1 MLDTQSDYFT
11 PTTLANTSINTFT
24 VTTPTSIDFNDQFEN
39 DDWKWEEG
47 LRLIEEFGNW
57 TSGNDKLDN
66 FIQQTQLE
74 NPDQDYHLKWIPF
87 ENFSEVKFLEK
98 GGFSTVF
105 SAIWLDKTDQVWCEY
120 KKKFIE
126 KPLVV
131 ALKSLKNSQ
140 DLSED
145 FLDEIK
151 RHGSLKLDGC
161 RYLVH
166 CHGITKNPE
175 TNEFMMVMN
184 FADEGNLRNYIR
196 RNMGT
201 LKWKDVVEILSNIA
215 MGLLDIHKN
224 ATFHKNLHCG
234 NILKYSIFNIADFGL
249 SGPSGTSNPKGVYGS
264 LPLVAPEVLAEEL
277 VDILTTPYA
286 YHRRLLG
293 LDEDSLNGLEDIND
307 LNSFDEIL
315 NSHITNVRYPVAPD
329 THPFAIYTSDFLLFP
344 NLPAPT
350 NSIAISDPSEEK
362 DEPIS
367 SSPPFFSINNSNFLD
382 QVNLAFEEYDTNF
395 PPPELSEPETDN
407 EAEDEIFI
415 PPPSFPI
422 MRRKSIAPQPVF

>member
-11 PTTLANTSINTFT
+11 SATLANTSINTFT
-24 VTTPTSIDFNDQFEN
+24 VTTPTSIDFNDQIEN

-151 RHGSLKLDGC
+151 RHGSLKLD
-161 RYLVH
+161 
-166 CHGITKNPE
+166 
-175 TNEFMMVMN
+175 
-184 FADEGNLRNYIR
+184 
-196 RNMGT
+196 
-201 LKWKDVVEILSNIA
+201 
-215 MGLLDIHKN
+215 
-224 ATFHKNLHCG
+224 
-234 NILKYSIFNIADFGL
+234 
-249 SGPSGTSNPKGVYGS
+249 
-264 LPLVAPEVLAEEL
+264 EEL

>member
-47 LRLIEEFGNW
+47 LRLIEEF
-57 TSGNDKLDN
+57 
-66 FIQQTQLE
+66 
-74 NPDQDYHLKWIPF
+74 
-87 ENFSEVKFLEK
+87 
-98 GGFSTVF
+98 
-105 SAIWLDKTDQVWCEY
+105 AIWLDKTDQVWCEY

-249 SGPSGTSNPKGVYGS
+249 SGPSGTSNPKGVY
-264 LPLVAPEVLAEEL
+264 
-277 VDILTTPYA
+277 
-286 YHRRLLG
+286 
-293 LDEDSLNGLEDIND
+293 DEDSLNGLEDIND

>member
-215 MGLLDIHKN
+215 M
-224 ATFHKNLHCG
+224 
-234 NILKYSIFNIADFGL
+234 
-249 SGPSGTSNPKGVYGS
+249 
-264 LPLVAPEVLAEEL
+264 EEL

>member
-47 LRLIEEFGNW
+47 LRLIEEF
-57 TSGNDKLDN
+57 
-66 FIQQTQLE
+66 
-74 NPDQDYHLKWIPF
+74 
-87 ENFSEVKFLEK
+87 
-98 GGFSTVF
+98 
-105 SAIWLDKTDQVWCEY
+105 AIWLDKTDQVWCEY

-161 RYLVH
+161 Q
-166 CHGITKNPE
+166 
-175 TNEFMMVMN
+175 
-184 FADEGNLRNYIR
+184 
-196 RNMGT
+196 
-201 LKWKDVVEILSNIA
+201 ILSNIA

-264 LPLVAPEVLAEEL
+264 LPLVAPEVLA
-277 VDILTTPYA
+277 
-286 YHRRLLG
+286 
-293 LDEDSLNGLEDIND
+293 DEDSLNGLEDIND